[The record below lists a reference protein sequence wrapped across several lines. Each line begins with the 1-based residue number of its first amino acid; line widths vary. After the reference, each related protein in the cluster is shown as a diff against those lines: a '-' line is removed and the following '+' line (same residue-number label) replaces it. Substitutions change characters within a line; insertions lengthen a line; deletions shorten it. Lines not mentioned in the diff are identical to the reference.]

1 MPQLPEFREKWFA
14 TDDELPYLLGVPE
27 RVVRAALTE
36 LDALDGRRTGFP
48 QKQKLWGD
56 RRYVPAVRAYFDKH
70 YGGKLDASQ
79 PQERR
84 RYG

>member
-1 MPQLPEFREKWFA
+1 M
-14 TDDELPYLLGVPE
+14 TDGELVELLGVP
-27 RVVRAALTE
+27 RVEAMRVIGE
-36 LDALDGRRTGFP
+36 LDKKPSSGFP

-56 RRYVPAVRAYFDKH
+56 RRYLPAVEAYFERV
-70 YGGKLDASQ
+70 YGLKLSASQ